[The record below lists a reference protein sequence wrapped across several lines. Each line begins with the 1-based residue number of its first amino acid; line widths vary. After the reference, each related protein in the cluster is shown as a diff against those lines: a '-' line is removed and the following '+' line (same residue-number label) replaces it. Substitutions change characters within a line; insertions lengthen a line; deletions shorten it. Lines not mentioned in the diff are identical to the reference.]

1 MASGFR
7 AQIFLR
13 KIKTAYVDTLCT
25 VNDKSVSADQ
35 FTIYYFF
42 ALPFFQPPPQGKYEP
57 KLNFS

>member
-7 AQIFLR
+7 AQILLR

-25 VNDKSVSADQ
+25 VNDKSISADQ
-35 FTIYYFF
+35 FTMYYFF
-42 ALPFFQPPPQGKYEP
+42 AFTLLSATPQGNYEP